1 LPDAVKQTA
10 MRYAIRTLRRSPGF
24 TIIALLTLALGIGA
38 NTAIFS
44 FVNGVLL
51 KPLPYRDPHGIVMVW
66 EKPPGGDRNGISTL
80 NFLDW
85 KNQNTV
91 FEHMAAINF
100 GGNVTLTGAGQP
112 EELQGVRVSASYF
125 DIFGVQA
132 VFGRTFAPDEDQLG
146 KSQVVILSHRLWENR
161 FGADP
166 SIVGRTLTLSGK
178 PCTVVGVMPAHSP
191 FDRSYAQLWIPLS
204 FEPRDMT
211 RDYHWMLSFA
221 RLKPGVSLEKA
232 QAGMDAIGARIAAA
246 YPESNK
252 GWGVTVERFEDRIV
266 GPQLRRSLFVLL
278 AAVGAILL
286 IGCANLANLTL
297 ARGAAREREIAV
309 RASLGAGAWRLIRQL
324 LTENLLVAA
333 AGGALGLALGYAMIR
348 GLILLAP
355 PFSLPSEADVSIDP
369 AILLFTLAVSL
380 LTALLFGLAPA
391 IHAARVDPASAMKEG
406 GRSAS
411 SGAGRAR
418 LRSALIVAEV
428 ALAFVLLAGAGL
440 LVGSFFRMLHVD
452 TGFTSTNVTTAR
464 LPIARDRFAHPE
476 QLLQYVRL
484 LDDRLRAAPGV
495 RDVAFSNVLP
505 MQGWGDGMPFLVAG
519 HAFVDRANRRA
530 CFYKRVTGSY
540 FRTLEIRL
548 LRGRTF
554 TDRDTRGG
562 APVIVINEE
571 MARRYFKG
579 EDPLGKRI
587 LIQEILYGQPG
598 LGPEIPWEVV
608 GIVGDEQT
616 GSLIDTKSPGVY
628 VTFDQSPT
636 NDLNMVLRASLDP
649 RMLTSAIHAA
659 VHAVDK
665 DQAIADLETL
675 EQIKSGTVSSD
686 RMQTMLLAI
695 FAALALLL
703 AAIGIYGVISYS
715 VTQRT
720 HELGI
725 RAALGA
731 SRGSLLGMVIR
742 RGMQLTLIGL
752 AIGAAG
758 ALALTR
764 LLASLLFGI
773 SPRDPVTLIGVA
785 AVLSAVALL
794 ACYIPARRAAAVDPL
809 VALRYE

>member
-1 LPDAVKQTA
+1 

-132 VFGRTFAPDEDQLG
+132 VLGRTFAPDEDQLG

-191 FDRSYAQLWIPLS
+191 FDRSYAQLWMPLA

-221 RLKPGVSLEKA
+221 RLKPGVTLEKA
-232 QAGMDAIGARIAAA
+232 QAAMDAIGARIAAA
-246 YPESNK
+246 YPESNQ

-266 GPQLRRSLFVLL
+266 GPQLRRSLLVLL

-324 LTENLLVAA
+324 LTENLLVAG

-348 GLILLAP
+348 GLIRLAP

-369 AILLFTLAVSL
+369 TILLFTLAVSL
-380 LTALLFGLAPA
+380 VTALLFGLAPA
-391 IHAARVDPASAMKEG
+391 IHATRVDPASSMKEG
-406 GRSAS
+406 GRSAT

-418 LRSALIVAEV
+418 LRSALIVSEV

-440 LVGSFFRMLHVD
+440 LVGSFFRMLRVD
-452 TGFTSTNVTTAR
+452 TGFTSDNVITAR

-476 QLLQYVRL
+476 QLLQYARL
-484 LDDRLRAAPGV
+484 LDERLRSSPGV

-505 MQGWGDGMPFLVAG
+505 MQGWGDGMPFLIAG
-519 HAFVDRANRRA
+519 RPFVDRANRPA

-540 FRTLEIRL
+540 FHTLDIRL
-548 LRGRTF
+548 LRGRAF
-554 TDRDTRGG
+554 TDRDTKGG
-562 APVIVINEE
+562 APVTVINET
-571 MARRYFKG
+571 MAKRYFKG
-579 EDPLGKRI
+579 EDPIGKRI

-616 GSLIDTKSPGVY
+616 GSLIDTKSPGLY
-628 VTFDQSPT
+628 VTFGQSPT
-636 NDLNMVLRASLDP
+636 NDVSMVLRGALDP
-649 RMLTSAIHAA
+649 RTLTTAIHAA
-659 VHAVDK
+659 VHSVDK
-665 DQAIADLETL
+665 HQSVADLETL
-675 EQIKSGTVSSD
+675 EQIKSGSVSSD

-731 SRGSLLGMVIR
+731 SRGSLLAMVIR
-742 RGMQLTLIGL
+742 RGMRLTLIGL

-764 LLASLLFGI
+764 LLGSLLFGI
-773 SPRDPVTLIGVA
+773 SPRDPVTLIVVA
-785 AVLSAVALL
+785 AVLSTVALL
-794 ACYIPARRAAAVDPL
+794 ACYIPARRAAGVDPM